1 MRIIGLISGTSADGI
16 DAAVCDIEGAPP
28 SLRARIVAGNTFP
41 YPPELRTRIL
51 NTYEPERART
61 DELCR
66 LNFEVGE
73 VFAQAALRIAEEAG
87 LAPGD
92 IDLIASHGQT
102 IWHDVQPDGSVH
114 SDTQLG
120 EGAVIA
126 ERTGIT
132 TINNLRN
139 RDIAVGGQ
147 GAPLAGYVDWLLLRD
162 PVKGRAVQ
170 NLGGIGN
177 VTFLPPLSDTT
188 TEPIA
193 FDTGPSNALMDDVLR
208 LATEGRQT
216 YDVDGALARE
226 GTVDTE
232 WLDQLL
238 THPYYERQ
246 PPKTTGRELFGAAMT
261 AEMLAEGQARGLSL
275 ADIVATMTAL
285 TARTIADAYQRF
297 APFQIDEVILGGGG
311 RHNPALV
318 EMLRKLLAP
327 AVVLTQEDIRQNS
340 DYKEALLCAVI
351 GHETWHA
358 RQGAH
363 PSVTG
368 ARRAVV
374 LGQITPGANYVDLI
388 RQTWCGR

>member
-132 TINNLRN
+132 TINDLRN

-327 AVVLTQEDIRQNS
+327 AVVLTQEDIGQNS

>member
-1 MRIIGLISGTSADGI
+1 
-16 DAAVCDIEGAPP
+16 
-28 SLRARIVAGNTFP
+28 
-41 YPPELRTRIL
+41 
-51 NTYEPERART
+51 
-61 DELCR
+61 
-66 LNFEVGE
+66 
-73 VFAQAALRIAEEAG
+73 
-87 LAPGD
+87 
-92 IDLIASHGQT
+92 
-102 IWHDVQPDGSVH
+102 VQPDGSVH

-132 TINNLRN
+132 TINDLRN

-162 PVKGRAVQ
+162 PVKGRAEQ

-327 AVVLTQEDIRQNS
+327 AVVLTQEDIGQNS